1 MQHPWPQNAPPA
13 GSSGPPPPGSVPPGH
28 HYQGHPQQ
36 QQGYYSAPASDG
48 RNPEHPPPH
57 GYSHGPPQG
66 KKDVDV
72 CYDVKFVVILYGLTF
87 ISSPSHFFAMK
98 TY

>member
-13 GSSGPPPPGSVPPGH
+13 GSGGPPPPGSVPPGH

-36 QQGYYSAPASDG
+36 QQGYYGAPASSDG

-72 CYDVKFVVILYGLTF
+72 CYAVKFVVILYGLTL
-87 ISSPSHFFAMK
+87 SSFTLSLLQ
-98 TY
+98 